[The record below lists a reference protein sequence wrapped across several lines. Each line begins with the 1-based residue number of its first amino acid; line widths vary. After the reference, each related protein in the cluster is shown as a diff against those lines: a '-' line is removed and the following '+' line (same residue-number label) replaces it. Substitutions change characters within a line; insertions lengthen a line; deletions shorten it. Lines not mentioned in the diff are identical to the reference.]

1 MAIQKYVF
9 RPGINREGTAYDN
22 EGGWFD
28 CNLVRFRS
36 GRPEKF
42 GGWENLTTSTYQG
55 NVRALHNFISLD
67 GAKY

>member
-1 MAIQKYVF
+1 MPLKKTVF

-28 CNLVRFRS
+28 CNLVRFRK

-42 GGWENLTTSTYQG
+42 GGWEKLSSD
-55 NVRALHNFISLD
+55 RS
-67 GAKY
+67 